1 MDETGRQ
8 GDSGRT
14 GNSGRTGDSGRF
26 GDRRSGPGGRAYA
39 GAAGRAD
46 IPDAETL
53 RRLAKLSKLARVMD
67 TALRIPGTNIRF
79 GADSVLGIV
88 PGIGDAAGALVGLL
102 LLNEARRLG
111 LPGNK
116 QLQMLG
122 NVATDAVLGSVPLVG
137 DVFDLY
143 FKSHRRNIRILLD
156 HFGLT
161 HEDLQDRMR

>member
-1 MDETGRQ
+1 M
-8 GDSGRT
+8 
-14 GNSGRTGDSGRF
+14 
-26 GDRRSGPGGRAYA
+26 
-39 GAAGRAD
+39 
-46 IPDAETL
+46 

-161 HEDLQDRMR
+161 HEDLQHRMR